1 MMKYLDNTFDP
12 GRLLD
17 TFDELPFWSAPFGLK
32 LLDNI
37 DYKKNNPPEYPMIY
51 QAGYTIL

>member
-1 MMKYLDNTFDP
+1 MIRNAPQYIVYCNAKTSRNARTKYD
-12 GRLLD
+12 
-17 TFDELPFWSAPFGLK
+17 
-32 LLDNI
+32 I